1 MVISNQIIRCSLTR
15 KLNFKGFMNRVNTKI
30 LPKASSKQNI
40 ADTFSWVNKGADDVE
55 DVEPDIVA

>member
-1 MVISNQIIRCSLTR
+1 
-15 KLNFKGFMNRVNTKI
+15 MNKVYTKM

-55 DVEPDIVA
+55 EVEPDIVA